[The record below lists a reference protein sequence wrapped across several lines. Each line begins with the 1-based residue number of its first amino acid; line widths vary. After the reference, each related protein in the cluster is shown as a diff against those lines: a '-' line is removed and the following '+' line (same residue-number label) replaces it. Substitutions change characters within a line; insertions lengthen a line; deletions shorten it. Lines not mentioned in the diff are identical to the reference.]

1 VISGHLGKFKT
12 FPKIAVNFYLLKMRA
27 EIFEY
32 VHRRDFCQRAKKAQK
47 VHVDLH
53 SSSPVSEPMERLFM
67 DFMGPLTRLKR
78 ENIMILVVLNAFC
91 KFVSFFTFRK
101 ISFQVVWDQRG
112 RFSLHMVRPC
122 PW

>member
-1 VISGHLGKFKT
+1 
-12 FPKIAVNFYLLKMRA
+12 
-27 EIFEY
+27 
-32 VHRRDFCQRAKKAQK
+32 
-47 VHVDLH
+47 
-53 SSSPVSEPMERLFM
+53 MERLFM